1 MNTEDILVEVRNIV
15 RRHLPDTKLVLFG
28 SWAKG
33 NALPESDLDIGI
45 LDTGKIPFP
54 LYTQMRAEIDAIPTL
69 RKIDLV
75 DLNNVDEN
83 FRQSALK
90 HSKAL

>member
-1 MNTEDILVEVRNIV
+1 MNTEDILKEVRNIV
-15 RRHLPDTKLVLFG
+15 RRHLPHVKLILFG

-33 NALPESDLDIGI
+33 NALPESDIGI
-45 LDTGKIPFP
+45 LHTEKIPFP
-54 LYTQMRAEIDAIPTL
+54 LYTQMKAEIDAVPTL

-75 DLNNVDEN
+75 DLHNVDDN

-90 HSKAL
+90 HSKTL